1 MPSLLTFQQHKTDAM
16 EMTPRPLSPEETS
29 QWRNFRY
36 MVEKTGLLVSRD
48 MTSKTGLAAGEFA
61 VLVLLSEAPGRT
73 LRQQQLADLLRWDRT
88 RLAHQLKRAEARGLV
103 RRAKGSRVSMVRL
116 TPHGAALLKKSLPI
130 HAQAV
135 RNHFFSLLTKRQLK
149 VLAEV
154 ASVLDV

>member
-1 MPSLLTFQQHKTDAM
+1 MLTFQHCDAYAVAM
-16 EMTPRPLSPEETS
+16 PPRPLSPEEIS

-73 LRQQQLADLLRWDRT
+73 LRQRQLADLLRWDRT

-103 RRAKGSRVSMVRL
+103 RRAKDSRVSMVRL

-130 HAQAV
+130 HAEAV
-135 RNHFFSLLTKRQLK
+135 REHFFSLLTERQLK

-154 ASVLDV
+154 ARLLDV